1 MSSGISIVVNEY
13 LSRNWTDNVLGPFR
27 IESRVQTYVVLN
39 DRQNIALD
47 QKQWELQQQP
57 GHRCYTLVSV
67 GRVQQPG
74 KLRSRIH
81 IGSRNNDIKINI
93 SMKIPETTKEQ
104 EHDCEHEKIT

>member
-47 QKQWELQQQP
+47 PTAWELQSNTF
-57 GHRCYTLVSV
+57 GIVLVEGQTVNVDWSSLDNPRYVDTGVVV
-67 GRVQQPG
+67 GFVAG
-74 KLRSRIH
+74 AKIAESSRRKILNVF
-81 IGSRNNDIKINI
+81 RN
-93 SMKIPETTKEQ
+93 
-104 EHDCEHEKIT
+104 